1 MVDPADQ
8 KALLEF
14 RLAGNAA
21 RLRNVI
27 LIRQFWQ
34 RASTQKL
41 NGWTRLIMLLGLNL
55 HPQKHQQQQ
64 NRQRRI
70 CNNNTGTLDWTNQYV
85 FLTVDSTV

>member
-14 RLAGNAA
+14 QLAGNAA

-55 HPQKHQQQQ
+55 QQQKHQQ
-64 NRQRRI
+64 NRQLRLQSSQLCIINRRI
-70 CNNNTGTLDWTNQYV
+70 Q
-85 FLTVDSTV
+85 